1 MSDNKTPKLGTLK
14 LTDAEKQAIAEMVET
29 PGFKVWKKKVI
40 PNREVQIAGL
50 ALSAID
56 VNGLYLARGCSS
68 ENRRQVESLQKIADD
83 YNKSDVDEGEIDSV

>member
-40 PNREVQIAGL
+40 PNREIQIAGL

-56 VNGLYLARGCSS
+56 VNGLYHARGCSS
-68 ENRRQVESLQKIADD
+68 ENRRQVESLQKIDD